1 MLSILDFCGDTA
13 NADLVT
19 NIDTQFFCDEIFY
32 GLIILIYSILLLKIL
47 LFHKNFTHVS
57 RSEDVFIYTFTVLIS
72 CKTSHTAKKMKF
84 PIRDF
89 FSICDQIR
97 RKLWIWSHL
106 LKTSLVENF
115 VFRGVSLKTEWI
127 PLQTQLIYDK
137 NVEKRLEK
145 KAYANFNLYGVT
157 SWETNNYNVH
167 IAQYLKK

>member
-1 MLSILDFCGDTA
+1 MLSILDFCGDAA

-115 VFRGVSLKTEWI
+115 VFRAESLKTECI
-127 PLQTQLIYDK
+127 PLQTQLIYGK
-137 NVEKRLEK
+137 M
-145 KAYANFNLYGVT
+145 
-157 SWETNNYNVH
+157 
-167 IAQYLKK
+167 